1 MVNFSKLIKRLS
13 PYIFLILF
21 TLQTS
26 SWTDDITDF
35 QIEEMSVGDSLL
47 DYITEKEIKNKPKY
61 IYENNKFIAIIISKP
76 SFEFYENVQIVYES
90 SNKKI
95 HSLEAMIDYEKNIKD
110 CYNKKDE
117 IVSELTE
124 FFKNKV
130 KIWSQNN
137 VKYQGDKSGKS
148 KFSAVN
154 FDFDIGGSARVIC
167 YDFEEKISIEN
178 GWPDTLAISINSIE
192 FYKYISTY

>member
-1 MVNFSKLIKRLS
+1 MKKLLGI
-13 PYIFLILF
+13 LILTFF
-21 TLQTS
+21 TLQTPS
-26 SWTDDITDF
+26 HADDIRDF
-35 QIEEMSVGDSLL
+35 QIEGMSVGDSLL
-47 DYITEKEIKNKPKY
+47 DYLTEEEIKNKEKY
-61 IYENNKFIAIIISKP
+61 IYENNKFIAILISEP
-76 SFEFYENVQIVYES
+76 SFELYEDVQIVYES

-95 HSLEAMIDYEKNIKD
+95 HNLEGMIYYEKNIKD

-137 VKYQGDKSGKS
+137 EKYQDDKSGKS

-154 FDFDIGGSARVIC
+154 FDFDIGGSVRVIC
-167 YDFEEKISIEN
+167 YDLEEKISIEK
-178 GWPDTLAISINSIE
+178 GWTDSLSVSINSIE
-192 FYKYISTY
+192 FDKYISTF

>member
-1 MVNFSKLIKRLS
+1 
-13 PYIFLILF
+13 
-21 TLQTS
+21 
-26 SWTDDITDF
+26 
-35 QIEEMSVGDSLL
+35 MSVGDSLL
-47 DYITEKEIKNKPKY
+47 DYVSEEEIKNKEKY
-61 IYENNKFIAIIISKP
+61 IYENKKFIAIVISEP
-76 SFEFYENVQIVYES
+76 SFELYEYVQIVYES

-95 HSLEAMIDYEKNIKD
+95 HNLEAFIDYENIKD

-137 VKYQGDKSGKS
+137 IKYTADKSGKS

-154 FDFDIGGSARVIC
+154 FDFDTGGSVRVIC
-167 YDFEEKISIEN
+167 YDFEEKISIEK
-178 GWPDTLAISINSIE
+178 GWPLHCHLYQTQS
-192 FYKYISTY
+192 

>member
-1 MVNFSKLIKRLS
+1 MKRLS
-13 PYIFLILF
+13 LYLFLILF
-21 TLQTS
+21 SFQTP
-26 SWTDDITDF
+26 SWADDIRDF
-35 QIEEMSVGDSLL
+35 QIEGMSVGDSLL
-47 DYITEKEIKNKPKY
+47 DYLTEEEIKNKEKY

-76 SFEFYENVQIVYES
+76 SFELYEDVQIVYES

-95 HSLEAMIDYEKNIKD
+95 HNLEGMIYYEKNIKD

-124 FFKNKV
+124 FFTNKV

-137 VKYQGDKSGKS
+137 VKYDGDKSGKS

-154 FDFDIGGSARVIC
+154 FDFDIGGSVRVIC
-167 YDFEEKISIEN
+167 YDFEEKISIEK
-178 GWPDTLAISINSIE
+178 GWTDSLAVSINSIE
-192 FYKYISTY
+192 FDKYISTF

>member
-1 MVNFSKLIKRLS
+1 MKKLSAYL
-13 PYIFLILF
+13 FLVLF
-21 TLQTS
+21 GFQTP
-26 SWTDDITDF
+26 SWADDIRDF
-35 QIEEMSVGDSLL
+35 QIEGMSVGDGLL
-47 DYITEKEIKNKPKY
+47 DYLTEEEIKNEQKY
-61 IYENNKFIAIIISKP
+61 IYENNKFIAILISKP
-76 SFEFYENVQIVYES
+76 SFELYEDVQIVYES

-95 HSLEAMIDYEKNIKD
+95 HSLEAMTNYEKNIKD

-124 FFKNKV
+124 FFTNKV

-137 VKYQGDKSGKS
+137 EKYQADKSGKS

-154 FDFDIGGSARVIC
+154 FDFDTGGSARVIC

>member
-1 MVNFSKLIKRLS
+1 MLVLTF
-13 PYIFLILF
+13 
-21 TLQTS
+21 QTPS
-26 SWTDDITDF
+26 QADDIRDF
-35 QIEEMSVGDSLL
+35 QIEGISVGDSLL
-47 DYITEKEIKNKPKY
+47 DYITEEEIKNKEKY

-76 SFEFYENVQIVYES
+76 SFELYEDVQIVYES

-95 HSLEAMIDYEKNIKD
+95 HSLEAMINYEKNIKD

-130 KIWSQNN
+130 KIWRQNN
-137 VKYQGDKSGKS
+137 KKYTDDISGKS

-154 FDFDIGGSARVIC
+154 FDFDIGGSVRVIC
-167 YDFEEKISIEN
+167 YDLEEKISIEK
-178 GWPDTLAISINSIE
+178 GWTDSLSVSINSIE
-192 FYKYISTY
+192 FDKYLSTSK

>member
-1 MVNFSKLIKRLS
+1 MKKLSTYLFLFLFS
-13 PYIFLILF
+13 F
-21 TLQTS
+21 QTS
-26 SWTDDITDF
+26 SWANDIRDF
-35 QIEEMSVGDSLL
+35 EIEGISVGDSLL
-47 DYITEKEIKNKPKY
+47 DYITEEEIKNKEKY
-61 IYENNKFIAIIISKP
+61 IYENNKFIAILISES
-76 SFEFYENVQIVYES
+76 SFELYEDVQIVYES

-124 FFKNKV
+124 FFTNKV

-137 VKYQGDKSGKS
+137 EKYQADKSGKS

-154 FDFDIGGSARVIC
+154 FDFDTGGSARVIC
-167 YDFEEKISIEN
+167 YDFEEKISMEK
-178 GWPDTLAISINSIE
+178 GWPDTLSVVINSIE
-192 FYKYISTY
+192 FDKYVSTL